1 MRLDKLRLMLAV
13 LVAAEL
19 LAAFYLW
26 LPSAHTHAQPVSR
39 VEEAPGLD
47 GYSMVYV
54 NGELRC
60 RRVHSFSDKA
70 AVLLAAAMFPTSKQ
84 RAWNVTLQSYT
95 ITFYGGSRFST
106 AWGGAWGISPAW
118 GTAPFLGYQE
128 WGNAWSYPYLMPA
141 TLYVYCPRVGGQEVK
156 TVVRL
161 APPAVY
167 VNESGVYVF
176 YGATVVVGWKPD
188 WGDFDMVSKVEV
200 YRPHGG
206 ASWAN
211 EPVFTENYWYISWW
225 PQRDGEIK
233 IREGDAITLL
243 YAFKFGE
250 PYTANWGKLFAAW
263 LHNAPFTVYEL
274 TATDGSA
281 VAVNTTWV
289 VEWQGF
295 LYRPEGWGS
304 WTTNFTVG
312 VVPELTYVVVG
323 DGQAQFSPL
332 AYRVAREVA
341 RVEPEVRVKG
351 KTVTLSARFVL
362 DRDVTVTEVAVYAVM
377 PNGKEVMILYR
388 VLPQPVTVKAGQPF
402 KTGFEVRLP

>member
-1 MRLDKLRLMLAV
+1 MGTGKLRLALSALAI
-13 LVAAEL
+13 AEL
-19 LAAFYLW
+19 LMAAIYLW
-26 LPSAHTHAQPVSR
+26 LPRQPESL
-39 VEEAPGLD
+39 VEEVPGLD
-47 GYSMVYV
+47 GFSMVFV

-60 RRVHSFSDKA
+60 SGRVHSFSDKA

-84 RAWNVTLQSYT
+84 RAWNVTLQGYT
-95 ITFYGGSRFST
+95 ITFYGGSRYST
-106 AWGGAWGISPAW
+106 AWGGAWASSPAW
-118 GTAPFLGYQE
+118 SNAPFLGYQE
-128 WGNAWSYPYLMPA
+128 QGDAWSYPYLMP
-141 TLYVYCPRVGGQEVK
+141 TEMRVYTANSGDPRYPK

-161 APPAVY
+161 APPAVA
-167 VNESGVYVF
+167 VNGSGVYVF

-200 YRPHGG
+200 YRSHGG

-211 EPVFTENYWYISWW
+211 EPVFTENYWYTFW
-225 PQRDGEIK
+225 PQMDGEVK
-233 IREGDAITLL
+233 IREGDALTLL

-250 PYTANWGKLFAAW
+250 PYTVNWGKLFAAW

-281 VAVNTTWV
+281 VPVNATWV

-295 LYRPEGWGS
+295 LYYPDGWGS
-304 WTTNFTVG
+304 WTVNFTLG
-312 VVPELTYVVVG
+312 MVPEQVYVVVG

-341 RVEPEVRVKG
+341 RAEPSVQVVGKAVK
-351 KTVTLSARFVL
+351 LSARFVL
-362 DRDVTVTEVAVYAVM
+362 DRDVNVTETAVYAVM

-388 VLPQPVTVKAGQPF
+388 VLPQPVAVKAGQPF
-402 KTGFEVRLP
+402 TIGFEVRLP